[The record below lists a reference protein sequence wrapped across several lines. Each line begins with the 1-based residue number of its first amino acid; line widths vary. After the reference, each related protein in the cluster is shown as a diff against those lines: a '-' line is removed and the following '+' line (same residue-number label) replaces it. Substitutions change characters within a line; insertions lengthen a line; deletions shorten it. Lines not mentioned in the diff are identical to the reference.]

1 MCLAF
6 ARLSLDQV
14 EVLTDQPEMA
24 VLAAA
29 ARASFTFSVASR
41 MESPSVINSGNNGD
55 VTV

>member
-24 VLAAA
+24 VLAAW
-29 ARASFTFSVASR
+29 
-41 MESPSVINSGNNGD
+41 E
-55 VTV
+55 